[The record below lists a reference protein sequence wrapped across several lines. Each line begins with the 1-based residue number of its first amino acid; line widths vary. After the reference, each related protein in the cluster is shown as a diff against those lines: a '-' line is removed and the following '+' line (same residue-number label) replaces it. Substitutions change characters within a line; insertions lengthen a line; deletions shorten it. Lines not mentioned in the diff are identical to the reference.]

1 MKRNLVLIGLLFLL
15 AVPVSA
21 SKGKQI
27 ERLQESAIILSE
39 IMNIPEEGI
48 PKDLLKKAECLAIIP
63 SMKKAAFGIGGN
75 YGRGCLLCRIEDK
88 WSPPV
93 MISMTGGSVGFQ
105 LGGSSTDVILLIMNE
120 RGVNKLLESKV
131 TLGGDASAAAGPK
144 GRTAQA
150 ATDVQM
156 RAEILSYARSRGLFA
171 GVSLQGSV
179 VKADRD
185 DNKDLY
191 GHKVDTRELLFEGG
205 EIPKS
210 ARKLIHLLEQYD
222 KEAAQ

>member
-15 AVPVSA
+15 TVPVFA

-48 PKDLLKKAECLAIIP
+48 PKDLLKKAECIAIIP

-150 ATDVQM
+150 STDVQM

-179 VKADRD
+179 VKAEGD
-185 DNKDLY
+185 DNEDLY
-191 GHKVDTRELLFEGG
+191 GHKVDARELLFEGG

-210 ARKLIHLLEQYD
+210 ARKLIGLLEEYD
-222 KEAAQ
+222 QETSQ